1 MEEVTFELALKG
13 WDFDKGRCFLSK
25 WNDRLNREI
34 PMCRVVKKKE
44 LVHRIMLSLTD
55 PFQNSVH

>member
-1 MEEVTFELALKG
+1 MGEVTFELALKG

-25 WNDRLNREI
+25 WNDRLNRDTNVQGGE
-34 PMCRVVKKKE
+34 KKE
-44 LVHRIMLSLTD
+44 LVHRIMVSLTD